1 MTTPTPP
8 TQVPPP
14 TPPQS
19 TDPLNFDARAD
30 AFVAWF
36 PTAWQYLTSLVNWIT
51 ARANDIS
58 GWAATA
64 SAAAAAAFATANAS
78 MWASGATYAVG
89 VNVIDPVDML
99 TYRRKTAGA
108 GTTRPGQDATNWTL
122 LTGQGDVLLSAPQTL
137 SNKTLTNPTI
147 NGFTGGTQVI
157 DIGSGQLYKDAL
169 GNFGLGTIFPIAKI
183 TIKAV
188 NTEGGISLE
197 ADSDNLSAPALRIIG
212 KRVDSNASITFSGRA
227 LLARHHT
234 TAYISEGINLGG
246 VLFGGN
252 HTNSSIDNIL
262 YSASIVGV
270 SEGDFSS
277 STNMPTGLAFLVGA
291 TGIGPNVANVA
302 AGTVV
307 MRLTHQG
314 NLIQSAPTTPPSLDT
329 NGTLVLNLTSNTN
342 LRVTARCPDGV
353 TRTANITLS

>member
-36 PTAWQYLTSLVNWIT
+36 PTAWAYLTNLVNWIT

-108 GTTRPGQDATNWTL
+108 GTTRPGQDASNWTL
-122 LTGQGDVLLSAPQTL
+122 LTGQGDVLLTAPQTL

-169 GNFGLGTIFPIAKI
+169 GNI
-183 TIKAV
+183 
-188 NTEGGISLE
+188 
-197 ADSDNLSAPALRIIG
+197 RIG
-212 KRVDSNASITFSGRA
+212 SSS
-227 LLARHHT
+227 
-234 TAYISEGINLGG
+234 SEGINGDYERLLVSGLPLGSAVG
-246 VLFGGN
+246 AKSYNTVFYTPDQTNVTRLSFLDYRYEAGTSHPTSRNLIQRSVDAVDMGYLGFDSQRISFGWGADEYGSIDMSGN
-252 HTNSSIDNIL
+252 H
-262 YSASIVGV
+262 
-270 SEGDFSS
+270 
-277 STNMPTGLAFLVGA
+277 
-291 TGIGPNVANVA
+291 
-302 AGTVV
+302 
-307 MRLTHQG
+307 
-314 NLIQSAPTTPPSLDT
+314 IQSAPTTPPSLAT

-353 TRTANITLS
+353 TRTANFTLS

>member
-36 PTAWQYLTSLVNWIT
+36 PTAWAYLTNLVNWIT

-108 GTTRPGQDATNWTL
+108 GTTRPGEDATNW
-122 LTGQGDVLLSAPQTL
+122 
-137 SNKTLTNPTI
+137 
-147 NGFTGGTQVI
+147 
-157 DIGSGQLYKDAL
+157 
-169 GNFGLGTIFPIAKI
+169 
-183 TIKAV
+183 
-188 NTEGGISLE
+188 
-197 ADSDNLSAPALRIIG
+197 
-212 KRVDSNASITFSGRA
+212 A
-227 LLARHHT
+227 LLARQGDVVGPASSTDNALVRFDST
-234 TAYISEGINLGG
+234 TGKLVQNSGVILDDVGNLRLGAAPSAWFGGLRVFQIGSILSLSQQSSGAVNLAFNTNEETPNTFTYRQTGDVAGMFSIIGNSFVWLNAPSGTAGAAISFTQAMTLSPVGNLLLGG
-246 VLFGGN
+246 TSDPAG
-252 HTNSSIDNIL
+252 
-262 YSASIVGV
+262 AAKAIVIYNG
-270 SEGDFSS
+270 
-277 STNMPTGLAFLVGA
+277 TAPTGNIAGGTLYVESGA
-291 TGIGPNVANVA
+291 LKYRGSS
-302 AGTVV
+302 GTV
-307 MRLTHQG
+307 
-314 NLIQSAPTTPPSLDT
+314 TTLAVP
-329 NGTLVLNLTSNTN
+329 
-342 LRVTARCPDGV
+342 
-353 TRTANITLS
+353 